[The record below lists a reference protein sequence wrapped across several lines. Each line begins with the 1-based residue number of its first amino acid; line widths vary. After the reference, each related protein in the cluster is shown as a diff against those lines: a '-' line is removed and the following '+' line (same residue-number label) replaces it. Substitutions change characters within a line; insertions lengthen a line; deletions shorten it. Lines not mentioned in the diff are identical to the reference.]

1 MNQTANEYTPIE
13 DYLEEFSELSDRWL
27 QGLQDH
33 ATQGD

>member
-1 MNQTANEYTPIE
+1 MGKATSEYTPIE

-33 ATQGD
+33 ATQED